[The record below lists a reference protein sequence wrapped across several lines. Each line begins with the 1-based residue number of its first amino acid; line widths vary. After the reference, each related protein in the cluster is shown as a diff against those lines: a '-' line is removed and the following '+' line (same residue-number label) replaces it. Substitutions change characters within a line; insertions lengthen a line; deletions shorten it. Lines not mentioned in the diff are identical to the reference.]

1 MSAQQK
7 KQQHQVSAQM
17 QIHAPVKSTVP
28 VAGIHHAAC
37 AVGSLRLHCSALW
50 QALLRRSWS
59 LGLCAGFS
67 LVVAL
72 PVAQASSADSQ
83 NVALNK
89 DAAIEAAVATKPRAD
104 SLLVGEVAQQLP
116 QAEASQ
122 SHSGSTLSQAETAHA
137 AEEEEEL
144 ISVAM
149 DSEGT
154 EEPLDLETKA
164 KLDPLAQEEPS
175 FWQRLF
181 SFNSANASE
190 GDIVTSYQNTFFIPE
205 LMTSLQP
212 LQDQAAAGQ
221 VDLVSAVPFKFSED
235 MLTETGPQEQVMLEQ
250 IHHGIS
256 FISYLLHMYTPQTM
270 DYNVP
275 VLFVDAAALDH
286 VSKAYNIRKGT
297 ILVGSDKPTLEA
309 NGVSSQ
315 KQQEAAAL
323 AQARQKRDEHI
334 EQVNQQLNNL
344 SIAVDGV
351 YGAPEQAE
359 QGVATLVQ
367 DQGATTTA
375 TVVGPEQC
383 QGMTV
388 IEADLKGKC
397 RSEQQYNGMVVL
409 SLPVAE
415 VLREGI
421 FSAIPQQ
428 VTPNVLQANYFAQ
441 GVDLGMRLVGVNSS
455 YEPRNGSFT
464 APLHSFDKHLYSPSL
479 QQYVKPELSFAQIG
493 KDCSQGKQDGECQLY
508 FVGQNLN
515 NLLQAGNEFS
525 AFNLKQQASLDVGTP
540 YAAINRQSQDL
551 KTQGQDE
558 REEQVAEAAEQAVE
572 DAQDGKLPVDG
583 AIAASGAASE
593 NALAAAVDASEE
605 DDLQDNLSDMMDAV
619 ISSDDESSEES
630 SEESSAELAAESN
643 AGNASASDASDA
655 SVASAEPAPASAET
669 QEPAQK
675 KVTLASVI
683 AAEANTAAQ
692 MASSAKRKAA
702 ERFAGKS
709 DAAQSEAVGQNLEIR
724 SEKQD
729 LYGIPVTFSALGKPL
744 LGLRNTLLSD
754 DQYKNY
760 TFLTEAEMAVLSDL
774 GYRIEPR
781 EFFGRSIYSF
791 GSPERRIVRTV
802 QNDFALYDHATE
814 LYEKRKPSQT
824 PLAVGLHLY
833 GSYNDVV
840 HSGNVLTAGSGS
852 IGVRVDGSENFYYQ
866 TNNSSIIASG
876 DSNVGLGFTYGRDNR
891 AYISG
896 HISALGRQGIGI
908 KVDMGSNI
916 YSDLVEYRGSYIRVR
931 TLDYLHGIVS
941 ELDAARVPL
950 LDDLNGPQ
958 ISELIIDGEV
968 EGSDA
973 AIYIDE
979 SSFVKSIN
987 VTSNARL
994 TGGIYSTWNPRSTGT
1009 GDILV
1014 SHDAKRSVID
1024 AVVQYP
1030 RDPHDSLTG
1039 NEFITNFLNTD
1050 INLGVTLDERNRV
1063 LYTDSSKRLPL
1074 GNDQSR
1080 VVLSGDVSSN
1090 TFKLR
1095 HIAGKSTILGN
1106 VRASSVDVFSGIL
1119 SLCSPQDFATNQIG
1133 SLRVHNNA
1141 VLDYVNGK
1149 SSNTYVQSNV
1159 VLGSNVT
1166 IRVDVDAEG
1175 RILDEVSW
1183 NGDFNV
1189 RNYQFTVEPGM
1200 PYNEIRRLSA
1210 DPKAML
1216 NFISNFM
1223 RNANQK
1229 FAVVGVTV
1237 RVPNYIWDSAGNYG
1251 RELKCNARGCR
1262 IGAFTSS
1269 NALKTSITNAERW
1282 RYIVS
1287 FSGLVLLILGTY
1299 AYFYV
1304 PRVLAKRK
1312 AKKAQ
1317 EQA

>member
-1 MSAQQK
+1 MSAQQ

-17 QIHAPVKSTVP
+17 QMHAPVKSTVP
-28 VAGIHHAAC
+28 VAGTHHAAC

-250 IHHGIS
+250 ILHGIS

-297 ILVGSDKPTLEA
+297 TLVGSGKPTLEA

-593 NALAAAVDASEE
+593 NTLAAAVDASEE
-605 DDLQDNLSDMMDAV
+605 DDLQDNLSDIMDAV

-630 SEESSAELAAESN
+630 SAELAAASN
-643 AGNASASDASDA
+643 AGNASASDANASNA
-655 SVASAEPAPASAET
+655 SVASAEAAPAPVET

-675 KVTLASVI
+675 KVTLANVL

-692 MASSAKRKAA
+692 MASSAKRKVA
-702 ERFAGKS
+702 ERISGTNDTAY
-709 DAAQSEAVGQNLEIR
+709 SEAAGQNLEIR

-866 TNNSSIIASG
+866 TNKSSIIASG

-1216 NFISNFM
+1216 NFIANFM
-1223 RNANQK
+1223 QSANQK
-1229 FAVVGVTV
+1229 FSVVGVTV
-1237 RVPNYIWDSAGNYG
+1237 RVPKYIWDSAGNYG

-1304 PRVLAKRK
+1304 PRFLAKRK
-1312 AKKAQ
+1312 AKKEQ

>member
-1 MSAQQK
+1 MSAQQ

-17 QIHAPVKSTVP
+17 QMHAPVKSTVP
-28 VAGIHHAAC
+28 VAGTHHAAC

-122 SHSGSTLSQAETAHA
+122 SHSGATLSQAETAHA

-250 IHHGIS
+250 ILHGIS

-275 VLFVDAAALDH
+275 VLFVDVAALDH

-297 ILVGSDKPTLEA
+297 TLVGSGKPTLEA

-605 DDLQDNLSDMMDAV
+605 DDLQDNLSDIMDAV

-630 SEESSAELAAESN
+630 SAELAAASN
-643 AGNASASDASDA
+643 AGNASASDANASNA
-655 SVASAEPAPASAET
+655 SVASAEPAPAPVET

-675 KVTLASVI
+675 KVTLANVL

-692 MASSAKRKAA
+692 MASSAKRKVA
-702 ERFAGKS
+702 ERISGTNDTAYS
-709 DAAQSEAVGQNLEIR
+709 DAAGQNLEIR

-814 LYEKRKPSQT
+814 LYDKRKPSQT

-840 HSGNVLTAGSGS
+840 HSGNVLMAGSGS

-866 TNNSSIIASG
+866 TNKSSIIASG

-1216 NFISNFM
+1216 NFIANFM
-1223 RNANQK
+1223 QSANQK
-1229 FAVVGVTV
+1229 FSVVGVTV

-1312 AKKAQ
+1312 AKKEQ

>member
-1 MSAQQK
+1 MSAQQ

-17 QIHAPVKSTVP
+17 QMHAPVKSTVP
-28 VAGIHHAAC
+28 VAGTHHAAC

-122 SHSGSTLSQAETAHA
+122 SHSGATLSQAETAHA

-250 IHHGIS
+250 ILHGIS

-297 ILVGSDKPTLEA
+297 TLVGSGKPTLEA

-605 DDLQDNLSDMMDAV
+605 DDLQDNLSDIMDAV

-630 SEESSAELAAESN
+630 SAELAAASN
-643 AGNASASDASDA
+643 AGNASASDANASNA
-655 SVASAEPAPASAET
+655 SVASAEPAPAPVET

-675 KVTLASVI
+675 KVTLANVL

-692 MASSAKRKAA
+692 MASSAKRKVA
-702 ERFAGKS
+702 ERISGTNDTAYS
-709 DAAQSEAVGQNLEIR
+709 DAAGQNLEIR

-840 HSGNVLTAGSGS
+840 HSGNVLMAGSGS

-866 TNNSSIIASG
+866 TNKSSIIASG

-1216 NFISNFM
+1216 NFIANFM
-1223 RNANQK
+1223 QSANQK
-1229 FAVVGVTV
+1229 FSVVGVTV

-1312 AKKAQ
+1312 AKKEQ

>member
-7 KQQHQVSAQM
+7 KQQHQASAHMQM
-17 QIHAPVKSTVP
+17 HALVKSTVP
-28 VAGIHHAAC
+28 VAGTNQAAC
-37 AVGSLRLHCSALW
+37 AVSSLRLHCSALW
-50 QALLRRSWS
+50 QALMRRSWS

-67 LVVAL
+67 LVMAV
-72 PVAQASSADSQ
+72 PVAQASSATAQSVVLD
-83 NVALNK
+83 K
-89 DAAIEAAVATKPRAD
+89 DAAIEAAVATNARAD
-104 SLLVGEVAQQLP
+104 SLLVGKAAQRLPQSEALQP
-116 QAEASQ
+116 QAEAAQ
-122 SHSGSTLSQAETAHA
+122 PQAEAVLSQAGAPHA
-137 AEEEEEL
+137 AEEEEEQ
-144 ISVAM
+144 IIVVM
-149 DSEGT
+149 DSESS
-154 EEPLDLETKA
+154 EEPLDLEIKA
-164 KLDPLAQEEPS
+164 KFDPLAQEEPS

-181 SFNSANASE
+181 SFSSANASE
-190 GDIVTSYQNTFFIPE
+190 GDIVTSYQNTFFVPE

-212 LQDQAAAGQ
+212 LQEQVAAGQ
-221 VDLVSAVPFKFSED
+221 VDLVAAVPFKFSDD
-235 MLTETGPQEQVMLEQ
+235 MLIEVGAQEQVMLEQ

-256 FISYLLHMYTPQTM
+256 FVSYLLHMYTPQNM

-275 VLFVDAAALDH
+275 VLFVDAAALEH

-297 ILVGSDKPTLEA
+297 TLVGSGKPNLEA
-309 NGVSSQ
+309 TGAGAKKLSQ
-315 KQQEAAAL
+315 
-323 AQARQKRDEHI
+323 AQKKRAEHI
-334 EQVNQQLNNL
+334 EKVNRQLNNL
-344 SIAVDGV
+344 SIVVDGV
-351 YGAPEQAE
+351 YGASEQAE
-359 QGVATLVQ
+359 QGVATLNQ
-367 DQGATTTA
+367 DQGANTTA
-375 TVVGPEQC
+375 TVVGPEPC

-409 SLPVAE
+409 SLPIAE

-558 REEQVAEAAEQAVE
+558 REEQVAEAAEQALE

-630 SEESSAELAAESN
+630 SAELAAASN
-643 AGNASASDASDA
+643 AGNASASDANASNA
-655 SVASAEPAPASAET
+655 SVASAEPAPAPVET

-675 KVTLASVI
+675 KVTLANVI

-702 ERFAGKS
+702 ERLIGKNDS
-709 DAAQSEAVGQNLEIR
+709 SHSEANGQNLEIR

-729 LYGIPVTFSALGKPL
+729 LYGIPVTFNALGKPL

-802 QNDFALYDHATE
+802 QNDFSLYNHATE

-866 TNNSSIIASG
+866 TNKSSIIASG

-931 TLDYLHGIVS
+931 TLDYLHGMVS
-941 ELDAARVPL
+941 ELDAARAPL

-1159 VLGSNVT
+1159 VLGSNVS

-1175 RILDEVSW
+1175 NILDEVSW

-1304 PRVLAKRK
+1304 PRFLAKRK
-1312 AKKAQ
+1312 AKKEQ

>member
-297 ILVGSDKPTLEA
+297 TLVGSDKPTLEA

-344 SIAVDGV
+344 SIVVDGV

-630 SEESSAELAAESN
+630 SAELAAASN
-643 AGNASASDASDA
+643 AGNASASDANASNA
-655 SVASAEPAPASAET
+655 SVASAEPAPAPVET

-675 KVTLASVI
+675 KVTLANVI

-840 HSGNVLTAGSGS
+840 HSGSVLTAGSGS

-1223 RNANQK
+1223 QSANQK
-1229 FAVVGVTV
+1229 FSVVGVTV
-1237 RVPNYIWDSAGNYG
+1237 RVPKYIWDSAGNYG

>member
-1 MSAQQK
+1 MSAQQ

-17 QIHAPVKSTVP
+17 QMHAPVKSTVP
-28 VAGIHHAAC
+28 VAGTHHAAC

-250 IHHGIS
+250 ILHGIS

-297 ILVGSDKPTLEA
+297 TLVGSGKPTLEA

-605 DDLQDNLSDMMDAV
+605 DDLQDNLSDIMDAV

-630 SEESSAELAAESN
+630 SAELAAASN
-643 AGNASASDASDA
+643 AGNASASDANASNA
-655 SVASAEPAPASAET
+655 SVASAAPAPEPVET

-675 KVTLASVI
+675 KVTLANVL

-692 MASSAKRKAA
+692 MASSAKRKVA
-702 ERFAGKS
+702 ERISGTNDTAY
-709 DAAQSEAVGQNLEIR
+709 SEATGQNLEIR

-866 TNNSSIIASG
+866 TNKSSIIASG

-1106 VRASSVDVFSGIL
+1106 V
-1119 SLCSPQDFATNQIG
+1119 
-1133 SLRVHNNA
+1133 
-1141 VLDYVNGK
+1141 
-1149 SSNTYVQSNV
+1149 
-1159 VLGSNVT
+1159 
-1166 IRVDVDAEG
+1166 
-1175 RILDEVSW
+1175 
-1183 NGDFNV
+1183 
-1189 RNYQFTVEPGM
+1189 
-1200 PYNEIRRLSA
+1200 
-1210 DPKAML
+1210 
-1216 NFISNFM
+1216 
-1223 RNANQK
+1223 
-1229 FAVVGVTV
+1229 
-1237 RVPNYIWDSAGNYG
+1237 
-1251 RELKCNARGCR
+1251 
-1262 IGAFTSS
+1262 
-1269 NALKTSITNAERW
+1269 
-1282 RYIVS
+1282 
-1287 FSGLVLLILGTY
+1287 
-1299 AYFYV
+1299 
-1304 PRVLAKRK
+1304 
-1312 AKKAQ
+1312 
-1317 EQA
+1317 

>member
-1 MSAQQK
+1 MSAQQ

-17 QIHAPVKSTVP
+17 QMHAPVKSTVP
-28 VAGIHHAAC
+28 VAGTHHAAC

-250 IHHGIS
+250 ILHGIS

-297 ILVGSDKPTLEA
+297 TLVGSGKPTLEA

-605 DDLQDNLSDMMDAV
+605 DDLQDNLSDIMDAV

-630 SEESSAELAAESN
+630 SAELAAASN
-643 AGNASASDASDA
+643 AGNASASDANASNA
-655 SVASAEPAPASAET
+655 SVASGETTPAAET
-669 QEPAQK
+669 QEPAK
-675 KVTLASVI
+675 SKVTLANVL

-692 MASSAKRKAA
+692 MASSAKRKVA
-702 ERFAGKS
+702 ERISGTNDTAY
-709 DAAQSEAVGQNLEIR
+709 SEAAGQNLEIR

-866 TNNSSIIASG
+866 TNKSSIIASG

-1216 NFISNFM
+1216 NFIANFM
-1223 RNANQK
+1223 QSANQK
-1229 FAVVGVTV
+1229 FSVVGVTV

>member
-1 MSAQQK
+1 MSAQQ

-17 QIHAPVKSTVP
+17 QMHAPVKSTVP
-28 VAGIHHAAC
+28 VAGTHHAAC

-250 IHHGIS
+250 ILHGIS

-297 ILVGSDKPTLEA
+297 TLVGSGKPTLEA

-375 TVVGPEQC
+375 TVVGSEQC

-593 NALAAAVDASEE
+593 NTLAAAVDASEE
-605 DDLQDNLSDMMDAV
+605 DDLQDNLSDIMDAV

-630 SEESSAELAAESN
+630 SAELAAASN
-643 AGNASASDASDA
+643 AGNASASDANASNA
-655 SVASAEPAPASAET
+655 SVASAEAAPAPVET

-675 KVTLASVI
+675 KVTLANVL

-692 MASSAKRKAA
+692 MASSAKRKVA
-702 ERFAGKS
+702 ERISGTNDTAY
-709 DAAQSEAVGQNLEIR
+709 SEAAGQNLEIR

-866 TNNSSIIASG
+866 TNKSSIIASG

-1216 NFISNFM
+1216 NFIANFM
-1223 RNANQK
+1223 QSANQK
-1229 FAVVGVTV
+1229 FSVVGVTV
-1237 RVPNYIWDSAGNYG
+1237 RVPKYIWDSAGNYG

-1304 PRVLAKRK
+1304 PRFLAKRK
-1312 AKKAQ
+1312 AKKEQ

>member
-1 MSAQQK
+1 MSAQQ

-17 QIHAPVKSTVP
+17 QMHAPVKSTVP
-28 VAGIHHAAC
+28 VAGTHHAAC

-250 IHHGIS
+250 ILHGIS

-286 VSKAYNIRKGT
+286 VSKAYNIRNGT
-297 ILVGSDKPTLEA
+297 TLVGSGKPALEA

-551 KTQGQDE
+551 KTKGQDE

-605 DDLQDNLSDMMDAV
+605 DDLQDNLSDIMDAV

-630 SEESSAELAAESN
+630 SAELAAASN
-643 AGNASASDASDA
+643 AGNASASDANASNA
-655 SVASAEPAPASAET
+655 SVASAEPAPAPVET

-675 KVTLASVI
+675 KVTLANVL

-692 MASSAKRKAA
+692 MASSAKRKVA
-702 ERFAGKS
+702 ERISGTNDTAY
-709 DAAQSEAVGQNLEIR
+709 SEAAGQNLEIR

-866 TNNSSIIASG
+866 TNKSSIIASG

-1216 NFISNFM
+1216 NFIANFM
-1223 RNANQK
+1223 QSANQK
-1229 FAVVGVTV
+1229 FSVVGVTV

>member
-1 MSAQQK
+1 MSAQQ

-17 QIHAPVKSTVP
+17 QMHAPVKSTVP
-28 VAGIHHAAC
+28 VAGTHHAAC

-122 SHSGSTLSQAETAHA
+122 SHLGSTLSQAETAHA

-250 IHHGIS
+250 ILHGIS

-297 ILVGSDKPTLEA
+297 TLVGSGKPTLEA

-605 DDLQDNLSDMMDAV
+605 DDLQDNLSDIMDAV

-630 SEESSAELAAESN
+630 SAELAAASN
-643 AGNASASDASDA
+643 AGNASASDANASNA
-655 SVASAEPAPASAET
+655 SVASAEPAPAPVET

-675 KVTLASVI
+675 KVTLANVL

-692 MASSAKRKAA
+692 MASSAKRKVA
-702 ERFAGKS
+702 ERISGTNDTAY
-709 DAAQSEAVGQNLEIR
+709 SEAAGQNLEIR

-866 TNNSSIIASG
+866 TNKSSIIASG

-1166 IRVDVDAEG
+1166 IRVDVDDEG

-1223 RNANQK
+1223 QSANQK
-1229 FAVVGVTV
+1229 FSVVGVTV

>member
-17 QIHAPVKSTVP
+17 QMHAPVKSTVP
-28 VAGIHHAAC
+28 VAGNHNAAC
-37 AVGSLRLHCSALW
+37 AVSSLRLHCSALW
-50 QALLRRSWS
+50 QALMRRSWS

-67 LVVAL
+67 LVMAV
-72 PVAQASSADSQ
+72 PVAQASSATAQSVVLD
-83 NVALNK
+83 K
-89 DAAIEAAVATKPRAD
+89 DAAIEAAVATNARAD
-104 SLLVGEVAQQLP
+104 SLLVGKAAQRLPQSEALQP
-116 QAEASQ
+116 QAEAAQ
-122 SHSGSTLSQAETAHA
+122 PQAEAVLSQAGAPHA

-144 ISVAM
+144 ITVVM
-149 DSEGT
+149 DSENT
-154 EEPLDLETKA
+154 EEPLDLEIKA
-164 KLDPLAQEEPS
+164 KFDPLAQEEPS

-181 SFNSANASE
+181 SFSSANASE

-221 VDLVSAVPFKFSED
+221 VDLVAAVPFKFSDD
-235 MLTETGPQEQVMLEQ
+235 MLIEVGAQEQVMLEQ

-256 FISYLLHMYTPQTM
+256 FVSYLLHMYTPQNM

-275 VLFVDAAALDH
+275 VLFVDVAALEH

-297 ILVGSDKPTLEA
+297 TLVGSGKPNLEA
-309 NGVSSQ
+309 TGAGAKKLSQ
-315 KQQEAAAL
+315 
-323 AQARQKRDEHI
+323 AQKKRAEHI
-334 EQVNQQLNNL
+334 EKVNRQLNNL
-344 SIAVDGV
+344 SIVVDGV
-351 YGAPEQAE
+351 YGASEQAE
-359 QGVATLVQ
+359 QGVATLNQ
-367 DQGATTTA
+367 DQGANTTA
-375 TVVGPEQC
+375 TVVGPEPC

-409 SLPVAE
+409 SLPIAE

-572 DAQDGKLPVDG
+572 DAQDGKLPLDG

-630 SEESSAELAAESN
+630 SAELAAASN
-643 AGNASASDASDA
+643 AGNASASDANASNA
-655 SVASAEPAPASAET
+655 SVASAEPAPAPVET

-675 KVTLASVI
+675 KVTLANVI

-729 LYGIPVTFSALGKPL
+729 LYGIPVTFNALGKPL

-866 TNNSSIIASG
+866 TNKSSIIASG

-1063 LYTDSSKRLPL
+1063 LYTNSSKRLPL

-1312 AKKAQ
+1312 AKKTQ

>member
-1 MSAQQK
+1 MSAQQ

-17 QIHAPVKSTVP
+17 QMHAPVKSTVP
-28 VAGIHHAAC
+28 VAGTHHAAC

-190 GDIVTSYQNTFFIPE
+190 GDIVTSYQNTFFVPE

-250 IHHGIS
+250 ILHGIS

-297 ILVGSDKPTLEA
+297 TLVGSGKPTLEA

-375 TVVGPEQC
+375 TVVGSEQC

-593 NALAAAVDASEE
+593 NTLAAAVDASEE
-605 DDLQDNLSDMMDAV
+605 DDLQDNLSDIMDAV

-630 SEESSAELAAESN
+630 SAELAVASN
-643 AGNASASDASDA
+643 AGNASASDANASNA
-655 SVASAEPAPASAET
+655 SVASAEPAPAPVET

-675 KVTLASVI
+675 KVTLANVL

-692 MASSAKRKAA
+692 MASSAKRKVA
-702 ERFAGKS
+702 ERISGTNDTAY
-709 DAAQSEAVGQNLEIR
+709 SEAAGQNLEIR

-866 TNNSSIIASG
+866 TNKSSIIASG

-1216 NFISNFM
+1216 NFIANFM
-1223 RNANQK
+1223 QSANQK
-1229 FAVVGVTV
+1229 FSVVGVTV
-1237 RVPNYIWDSAGNYG
+1237 RVPKYIWDSAGNYG

-1304 PRVLAKRK
+1304 PRFLAKRK
-1312 AKKAQ
+1312 AKKEQ

>member
-28 VAGIHHAAC
+28 VAGTHHAAC

-154 EEPLDLETKA
+154 EEPLDLENKA

-235 MLTETGPQEQVMLEQ
+235 MLTETGPQEQVILEQ

-297 ILVGSDKPTLEA
+297 TLVGSGKPTLEA

-605 DDLQDNLSDMMDAV
+605 DDLQDNLSDIMDAV

-630 SEESSAELAAESN
+630 SAELAAASN
-643 AGNASASDASDA
+643 AGNASASDANASNA
-655 SVASAEPAPASAET
+655 SVASAEPAPAPVET
-669 QEPAQK
+669 QEPAQN
-675 KVTLASVI
+675 KVTLANVL

-692 MASSAKRKAA
+692 MASSAKRKVA
-702 ERFAGKS
+702 ERISGTNDTAY
-709 DAAQSEAVGQNLEIR
+709 SEATGQNLEIR

-866 TNNSSIIASG
+866 TNKSSIIASG

-1216 NFISNFM
+1216 NFIANFM
-1223 RNANQK
+1223 QSANQK
-1229 FAVVGVTV
+1229 FSVVGVTV

>member
-1 MSAQQK
+1 MSAQQ

-17 QIHAPVKSTVP
+17 QMHAPVKSTVP
-28 VAGIHHAAC
+28 VAGTHHAAC

-122 SHSGSTLSQAETAHA
+122 SHSGSTLSQDETAHA

-190 GDIVTSYQNTFFIPE
+190 GDIVTSYQNTFFFFF

-250 IHHGIS
+250 ILHGIS

-297 ILVGSDKPTLEA
+297 TLVGSGKPTLEA

-540 YAAINRQSQDL
+540 YAVINRQSQDL

-605 DDLQDNLSDMMDAV
+605 DDLQDNLSDIMDAV

-630 SEESSAELAAESN
+630 SAELAAASN
-643 AGNASASDASDA
+643 AGNASASDANASNA
-655 SVASAEPAPASAET
+655 SVASAEPAPAPVET

-675 KVTLASVI
+675 KVTLANVI

-866 TNNSSIIASG
+866 TNKSSIIASG

-1223 RNANQK
+1223 QSANQK
-1229 FAVVGVTV
+1229 FSVVGVTV

-1304 PRVLAKRK
+1304 PRFLAKRK
-1312 AKKAQ
+1312 AKKEQ

>member
-1 MSAQQK
+1 MSAQQ

-17 QIHAPVKSTVP
+17 QMHAPVKSTVP
-28 VAGIHHAAC
+28 VAGTHHAAC

-250 IHHGIS
+250 ILHGIS

-297 ILVGSDKPTLEA
+297 TLVGSGKPTLEA

-605 DDLQDNLSDMMDAV
+605 DDLQDNLSDIMDAV

-630 SEESSAELAAESN
+630 SAELAAASN
-643 AGNASASDASDA
+643 AGNASASDANASNA
-655 SVASAEPAPASAET
+655 SVASAEPAPAPVET

-675 KVTLASVI
+675 KVTLANVL

-692 MASSAKRKAA
+692 MASSAKRKVA
-702 ERFAGKS
+702 ERISGTNDTAY
-709 DAAQSEAVGQNLEIR
+709 SEATGQNLEIR

-866 TNNSSIIASG
+866 TNKSSIIASG

-1216 NFISNFM
+1216 NFIANFM
-1223 RNANQK
+1223 QSANQK
-1229 FAVVGVTV
+1229 FSVVGVTV

>member
-1 MSAQQK
+1 MSAQQ

-17 QIHAPVKSTVP
+17 QMHAPVKSTVP
-28 VAGIHHAAC
+28 VAGTHHAAC

-250 IHHGIS
+250 ILHGIS

-297 ILVGSDKPTLEA
+297 TLVGSGKPTLEA

-605 DDLQDNLSDMMDAV
+605 DDLQDNLSDIMDAV

-630 SEESSAELAAESN
+630 SAELAAASN
-643 AGNASASDASDA
+643 AGNASASDANASNA
-655 SVASAEPAPASAET
+655 SVASAEPAPAPVET

-675 KVTLASVI
+675 KVTLANVL

-692 MASSAKRKAA
+692 MASSAKRKVA
-702 ERFAGKS
+702 ERISGTNDTAY
-709 DAAQSEAVGQNLEIR
+709 SEAAGQNLEIR

-866 TNNSSIIASG
+866 TNKSSIIASG

-994 TGGIYSTWNPRSTGT
+994 TGGIYSTWDPRSTGT

-1030 RDPHDSLTG
+1030 RDPHDGLTG

-1216 NFISNFM
+1216 NFIANFM
-1223 RNANQK
+1223 QSANQK
-1229 FAVVGVTV
+1229 FSVVGVTV

>member
-1 MSAQQK
+1 MSAQQ

-17 QIHAPVKSTVP
+17 QMHAPVKSTVP
-28 VAGIHHAAC
+28 VAGTHHAAC

-122 SHSGSTLSQAETAHA
+122 SHSGATLSQAETAHA

-250 IHHGIS
+250 ILHGIS

-297 ILVGSDKPTLEA
+297 TLVGSGKPALEA

-605 DDLQDNLSDMMDAV
+605 DDLQDNLSDIMDAV

-630 SEESSAELAAESN
+630 SAELAAASN
-643 AGNASASDASDA
+643 AGNASASDANASNA
-655 SVASAEPAPASAET
+655 SVASAEPAPEPVET

-675 KVTLASVI
+675 KVTLANVL

-692 MASSAKRKAA
+692 MASSAKRKVA
-702 ERFAGKS
+702 ERISGTNDTAY
-709 DAAQSEAVGQNLEIR
+709 SEAAGQNLEIR

-866 TNNSSIIASG
+866 TNKSSIIASG

-1039 NEFITNFLNTD
+1039 NEFITNFLSTD

-1216 NFISNFM
+1216 NFIANFM
-1223 RNANQK
+1223 QSANQK
-1229 FAVVGVTV
+1229 FSVVGVTV

-1317 EQA
+1317 EEA

>member
-1 MSAQQK
+1 MSAQQ

-17 QIHAPVKSTVP
+17 QMHAPVKSTVP
-28 VAGIHHAAC
+28 VAGTHHAAC

-250 IHHGIS
+250 ILHGIS

-297 ILVGSDKPTLEA
+297 TLVGSGKPTLEA

-551 KTQGQDE
+551 KTKGQDE

-593 NALAAAVDASEE
+593 NALAAAVDAS
-605 DDLQDNLSDMMDAV
+605 
-619 ISSDDESSEES
+619 
-630 SEESSAELAAESN
+630 
-643 AGNASASDASDA
+643 
-655 SVASAEPAPASAET
+655 
-669 QEPAQK
+669 
-675 KVTLASVI
+675 
-683 AAEANTAAQ
+683 
-692 MASSAKRKAA
+692 
-702 ERFAGKS
+702 
-709 DAAQSEAVGQNLEIR
+709 
-724 SEKQD
+724 
-729 LYGIPVTFSALGKPL
+729 
-744 LGLRNTLLSD
+744 
-754 DQYKNY
+754 
-760 TFLTEAEMAVLSDL
+760 
-774 GYRIEPR
+774 
-781 EFFGRSIYSF
+781 
-791 GSPERRIVRTV
+791 
-802 QNDFALYDHATE
+802 
-814 LYEKRKPSQT
+814 
-824 PLAVGLHLY
+824 
-833 GSYNDVV
+833 
-840 HSGNVLTAGSGS
+840 
-852 IGVRVDGSENFYYQ
+852 
-866 TNNSSIIASG
+866 
-876 DSNVGLGFTYGRDNR
+876 
-891 AYISG
+891 
-896 HISALGRQGIGI
+896 
-908 KVDMGSNI
+908 
-916 YSDLVEYRGSYIRVR
+916 
-931 TLDYLHGIVS
+931 
-941 ELDAARVPL
+941 
-950 LDDLNGPQ
+950 
-958 ISELIIDGEV
+958 
-968 EGSDA
+968 
-973 AIYIDE
+973 
-979 SSFVKSIN
+979 
-987 VTSNARL
+987 
-994 TGGIYSTWNPRSTGT
+994 
-1009 GDILV
+1009 
-1014 SHDAKRSVID
+1014 
-1024 AVVQYP
+1024 
-1030 RDPHDSLTG
+1030 
-1039 NEFITNFLNTD
+1039 
-1050 INLGVTLDERNRV
+1050 
-1063 LYTDSSKRLPL
+1063 
-1074 GNDQSR
+1074 
-1080 VVLSGDVSSN
+1080 
-1090 TFKLR
+1090 
-1095 HIAGKSTILGN
+1095 
-1106 VRASSVDVFSGIL
+1106 
-1119 SLCSPQDFATNQIG
+1119 
-1133 SLRVHNNA
+1133 
-1141 VLDYVNGK
+1141 
-1149 SSNTYVQSNV
+1149 
-1159 VLGSNVT
+1159 
-1166 IRVDVDAEG
+1166 
-1175 RILDEVSW
+1175 
-1183 NGDFNV
+1183 
-1189 RNYQFTVEPGM
+1189 
-1200 PYNEIRRLSA
+1200 
-1210 DPKAML
+1210 
-1216 NFISNFM
+1216 
-1223 RNANQK
+1223 
-1229 FAVVGVTV
+1229 
-1237 RVPNYIWDSAGNYG
+1237 
-1251 RELKCNARGCR
+1251 
-1262 IGAFTSS
+1262 
-1269 NALKTSITNAERW
+1269 
-1282 RYIVS
+1282 
-1287 FSGLVLLILGTY
+1287 
-1299 AYFYV
+1299 
-1304 PRVLAKRK
+1304 
-1312 AKKAQ
+1312 
-1317 EQA
+1317 